1 MDNRVEADTIQTSVP
16 VWEKAYL
23 TLSEAAE
30 YFNIGINALRA
41 FTDQHNECTLF
52 VGQKRLIKRKRLEKM
67 LDDLYT
73 L

>member
-1 MDNRVEADTIQTSVP
+1 MDIRTEANALQTNVP
-16 VWEKAYL
+16 IWEKAYL

-30 YFNIGINALRA
+30 YFNIGINTLRA

-52 VGQKRLIKRKRLEKM
+52 VGQKRLIKRKRLEKV

>member
-1 MDNRVEADTIQTSVP
+1 MDNEARTNFLQTSVP
-16 VWEKAYL
+16 IWEKAYL
-23 TLSEAAE
+23 TLGEAAE
-30 YFNIGINALRA
+30 YFNIGINTLRA

-52 VGQKRLIKRKRLEKM
+52 VGQKRLIKRKQLEKM